1 MLLLSPTMMN
11 FLSILNLSSDCLWL
25 PLNLHVSLDLL
36 VHPVDE
42 IMGCCLDRF

>member
-1 MLLLSPTMMN
+1 MLSPTVVN
-11 FLSILNLSSDCLWL
+11 FLGILNISSDYLRL

-42 IMGCCLDRF
+42 IMGRCLDRF